1 MYTKC
6 FICGTSELDE
16 ELQKVLQS
24 IDQVTYRI
32 VDIKLSTAAYL
43 GATVIVMYAPKNQK
57 IPSR

>member
-6 FICGTSELDE
+6 FTCATQELDS

-32 VDIKLSTAAYL
+32 VDIKLSTSAYL
-43 GATVIVMYAPKNQK
+43 GATVIVMYTAK
-57 IPSR
+57 S

>member
-6 FICGTSELDE
+6 FTCATQSLDE

-43 GATVIVMYAPKNQK
+43 GATVIVMYTAK
-57 IPSR
+57 S